1 MFSGL
6 FCSKSFSRLAALVC
20 LLAVWCCDSSAEATC
35 GDYLSHASEMTSPQ
49 QGDPL
54 APASSRTPCRGPNCQ
69 QAPDH
74 PPLPAP
80 QRVVI
85 VPTRDILG
93 LTSPG
98 NELAFE
104 AQWFA
109 LPSESFCTSYSS
121 LSLFRPPRS
130 IT

>member
-6 FCSKSFSRLAALVC
+6 FCSKSLTRLAALSC
-20 LLAVWCCDSSAEATC
+20 LVALWCCASSAEATC

-49 QGDPL
+49 SGDPL
-54 APASSRTPCRGPNCQ
+54 APAPPATPCRGPTCQ
-69 QAPDH
+69 RAPDH

-85 VPTRDILG
+85 VPTRDILS
-93 LTSPG
+93 LIVSS
-98 NELAFE
+98 NELALD
-104 AQWFA
+104 AQWLA
-109 LPSESFCTSYSS
+109 LPNDRFCPSCFGLT
-121 LSLFRPPRS
+121 LFRPPRS